1 VRTPLRARARS
12 GCAPVFLASGALA
25 LLLTACTLS
34 DATSAPGRRVI
45 PLLPAAAAAGH
56 TWHWT
61 PRCSLT
67 PVGRTDCLAAGPKLG
82 FAQLNGD
89 AWNLGGTAKTGYLAM
104 SANTNG
110 SVAIKS
116 ALSHAPP
123 CTDASCLAPRANTWV
138 RAYPNVLYGINPCY
152 ARTSPRVS
160 PDLPLPLQ
168 VASLPQPLIGT
179 TAYSTDAA
187 NVTSDVTY
195 DLWLNITGTKD
206 PCRTKGTLEILVVT
220 DYAARALLPASLKVG
235 EASVPATVGTASR
248 PLKRPWTVYASNV
261 GSNGWTASW
270 GGTLWFVASPND
282 RVHRGRVSVDL
293 SAVLRSAGRILQD
306 TYHWPSPAH
315 HYWLDTISF
324 GIEFGPRSADPYDSG
339 PADFSARISAF
350 CLTARGTL
358 AHATCG

>member
-1 VRTPLRARARS
+1 VTTLLRLARS
-12 GCAPVFLASGALA
+12 RCATAVLAAGVLS
-25 LLLTACTLS
+25 LLLMACALS
-34 DATSAPGRRVI
+34 NATSATGPRVI
-45 PLLPAAAAAGH
+45 PLLPAAGAAGH

-67 PVGRTDCLAAGPKLG
+67 PEGPTNCLAAGPKLG

-89 AWNLGGTAKTGYLAM
+89 AWNLGGTANTGYLAM
-104 SANTNG
+104 SSNTNG
-110 SVAIKS
+110 TVAIHS
-116 ALSHAPP
+116 ALSQAPP
-123 CTDASCLAPRANTWV
+123 CTDAGCLAPSANTWV
-138 RAYPNVLYGINPCY
+138 RAYPNVLYGINQCY

-168 VASLPQPLIGT
+168 LASLPQPLIGT
-179 TAYSTDAA
+179 TAYSTDAS

-195 DLWLNITGTKD
+195 DLWLNTTGTKD

-220 DYAARALLPASLKVG
+220 DYDARALLPASLEIG
-235 EASVPATVGTASR
+235 QASVPATVGATAR
-248 PLKRPWTVYASNV
+248 PLKGPWTVYASNV

-270 GGTLWFVASPND
+270 GGTLWFVASPTD

-293 SAVLRSAGRILQD
+293 SAVLKSVDRILQD
-306 TYHWPSPAH
+306 TYHWSSLAH
-315 HYWLDTISF
+315 QYWLDTVSF

-339 PADFSARISAF
+339 PAVFSARISAF

-358 AHATCG
+358 THPACG